1 MDTVMERRR
10 LLELA
15 VFGAGG
21 LVAANS
27 AQAQVPARMAVAGF
41 PRQAWAHKD
50 GVIKLRGP
58 SDARTIKSPIDYL
71 LVCESFGRYGIAYDE
86 TQFDVLRQLFTD
98 DAVVELAKGDGK
110 PFTTVS
116 GLEPILANFRQ
127 ALDFQTDQRRHCF
140 SNVVVEHLGRREAT
154 ALAYAIVTI
163 ASNGLTLGAT
173 VIYTANLRKDAGG
186 RWQFSRLYIGMDDY
200 AGPSPPK
207 PPLPGKF

>member
-21 LVAANS
+21 LVAASS
-27 AQAQVPARMAVAGF
+27 AQAQVPARMPVVGF

-50 GVIKLRGP
+50 GVIALRGP
-58 SDARTIKSPIDYL
+58 TDARTIKSPVDYM
-71 LVCESFGRYGIAYDE
+71 LVCESFARYGIAYDE

-98 DAVVELAKGDGK
+98 DAVVELAKGQAK
-110 PFTTVS
+110 PFATVS

-127 ALDFQTDQRRHCF
+127 ALGFQADQRRHCI
-140 SNVVVEHLGRREAT
+140 SNVVVEQLGRRQAK
-154 ALAYAIVTI
+154 AMAYGIVTI

-173 VIYTANLRKDAGG
+173 VIYAADLRKDTSA
-186 RWQFSRLYIGMDDY
+186 RWQLRTKITSASMFY
-200 AGPSPPK
+200 
-207 PPLPGKF
+207 LPNCT